1 MSHSVNAASNVA
13 NNLRENCEGIL
24 PLSARLE
31 PWMCEFLG
39 SELIAQAV
47 AEYDSPLNVIC
58 TSPMARNIAE
68 IRAEAESRGIR
79 SKVFFARKSNKC
91 LAFIDEAI
99 CCDAG
104 LDTASEN
111 ELRQCLERGVSPADI
126 ICTAAIKSDDLI
138 DCCVENQVCIAIDN
152 RNELDA
158 VVSRCRSLG
167 QTARVAI
174 RIGGF
179 LHDDTWRRLPA
190 CDEED
195 SQAGSLRHAKK
206 LATRFG
212 FDALAGTEIAESLN
226 GLPVE
231 VQGVHFHLDGY
242 DASQRVTGIVDALRW
257 IESLRSAGHSPT
269 FIDIGGGFP
278 ISYLDDGRQWESFWQ
293 QHSQALLGDRE
304 PITYRNHGLGLLVHD
319 GLILG
324 KRNSYPY
331 YQQLVRSD
339 WLATILDSSYEGS
352 TIANLIREADIE
364 LRCEPGRSLMDGC
377 GMTIARVE
385 FCKQNAAGDWLIGL
399 SMNRTQCRTSSDD
412 FLVDPILIPTS
423 ESSSESMTGFL
434 VGAYCT
440 ESELIS
446 LRKLH
451 FPSGVSRG
459 DLIALP
465 NTAGYLM
472 HFLES
477 RSHQLPLAKNV
488 IVSDDQK
495 SLVLDAIDL

>member
-1 MSHSVNAASNVA
+1 MNKSANVTTPDEATLRA
-13 NNLRENCEGIL
+13 NCAGS
-24 PLSARLE
+24 PALSARLE
-31 PWMCEFLG
+31 PWMCEFLS
-39 SELIAQAV
+39 SEMVVQAIAK
-47 AEYDSPLNVIC
+47 YDSPLNVIC
-58 TSPMARNIAE
+58 TSPMARNIE
-68 IRAEAESRGIR
+68 QIRAEADARRLR

-99 CCDAG
+99 RCGAG

-126 ICTAAIKSDDLI
+126 ICTAAVKSDALI
-138 DCCVENQVCIAIDN
+138 DCCVQNQVCIAIDN
-152 RNELDA
+152 RDELDA
-158 VVSRCRSLG
+158 VVSRSRSLG
-167 QTARVAI
+167 QSAQVAI

-179 LHDDTWRRLPA
+179 VHR
-190 CDEED
+190 
-195 SQAGSLRHAKK
+195 GHK
-206 LATRFG
+206 LSTRFG
-212 FDALAGTEIAESLN
+212 FDAETDADVIAVLQ

-231 VQGVHFHLDGY
+231 VKGIHFHLDGY
-242 DASQRVTGIVDALRW
+242 DASQRVTGIVGALRW
-257 IESLRSAGHSPT
+257 IELLRSAGHHPN

-278 ISYLDDGRQWESFWQ
+278 ISYLDDGQQWEIFWN
-293 QHSQALLGDRE
+293 QHEQALLGERE
-304 PITYRNHGLGLLVHD
+304 PITYRNHGLGLLVHE
-319 GLILG
+319 GQILG

-331 YQQLVRSD
+331 YQGLVRSD
-339 WLATILDSSYEGS
+339 WLATILDSEFDGN
-352 TIANLIREADIE
+352 TIADLIREADVE

-385 FCKQNAAGDWLIGL
+385 FCKRNAGGDWLIGL

-412 FLVDPILIPTS
+412 FLVDPVHIPK
-423 ESSSESMTGFL
+423 ESSNGESKTGFL

-440 ESELIS
+440 ESELIT

-451 FPSGVSRG
+451 FPTGVSRG
-459 DLIALP
+459 DLIAFP

-488 IVSDDQK
+488 VVAEDLQTVSLDD
-495 SLVLDAIDL
+495 IDV